1 VKRLFSARAIPAIVL
16 SVAMCV
22 RAQTQ
27 TNDAAAAAEPLWWS
41 GIWAAGRVNA
51 NNDAPINVGQ
61 LKHVASRALAWLE
74 TQSITEAEE
83 PAAYAALGV
92 FRGMVAGWTPGPAA
106 DNAAPVPVGALKET
120 AAKFHDVLAALGYP
134 LVTGETV
141 GDVMEAEE
149 GLTNPPRYPWGAA
162 GTLEELQAP
171 ANVGQLKTA
180 FRAPH
185 PGLVEGSVVLHG
197 ELTVADNGL
206 PVAGEKT
213 LAVQSLPV
221 WGTPRMGAVTYA
233 ANGSSLVPNV
243 PTLPSAVRLARPT
256 LLRFS
261 PWLSGVRFQGV
272 VHFTAVEHRIGDVT
286 TWIPVVSGGVLA
298 ADTPLPYAFERSAF
312 FKVGTYVEFA
322 HVAMRNDRPDS
333 AGSKAS
339 SVQTMYPLV
348 RRGTLAADTALV
360 YSLQPELECTFDG
373 GTEVEFAQ
381 FPRLIERAEWEG
393 SKSLTRFEPAGMV
406 ARGTISDARPAQPV
420 HISPEATVRLK
431 PGTVAVFANFLTR
444 QLTAAGAPPGSVPPT
459 NYPTTTSGTGTQTSE
474 FAMPAKGG
482 RIPYFDAVANAGG
495 RVFFWPL
502 PEPRPGMLRPEDTVL
517 SGRVTDGMFWYRE
530 REEAGGFLKRGIVA
544 VDEEVPASVAGVG
557 TVKCAAGHPI
567 AIRHF
572 LHEFTTPSPGS
583 PAANQYV
590 APPLPESSELKV
602 PGHQVKEEVIG
613 YLAEAVTAG
622 PGDVVMPGTNGMS
635 ITVPEDRAVAF
646 EHDAAPLQTGGV
658 PGARPVVRGRL
669 IPESV
674 SPVASNPQAADADG
688 DGFTAGE
695 EMRMGSSDGDA
706 AVPGGVRPFLA
717 SALAGLGPHVIHD
730 ERDAPRPVG
739 DELWGRQTGVS
750 IPVTAEA
757 TKRYLSLVVTH
768 RGFPRGTRSAVSDT
782 LTWSL
787 TGDGSALGGTVKA
800 SELHHVWLS
809 SMAGGRTLGGA
820 RPFWVIPLGFVADGG
835 AAAGVT
841 VTTASERGEWVVAA
855 VLTDDSQALAGVG
868 GRFVEAGAG
877 VPENH
882 VRINDRP
889 VAVPFARRPQ
899 NSGDSTPSGSAAGFD
914 SDRDFSPDLE
924 EQAAGTDPEDKYSA
938 PVVLSSLVLNRETFR
953 YVPNPHGWSGYTD
966 LNVNDGWAVVDHSTP
981 NSFGVSGL
989 GRTYVTFP
997 VPGTQ
1002 YRTSDFH
1009 GTEYRG
1015 ELDGHAKDFG
1025 SIWKEL
1031 EPPAVSRGLPADN
1044 GGNDGVDAAWAL
1056 YVPEP
1061 ERRYSAPVPYRSEY
1075 LATTGKRYR
1084 LRGPLSDADQSRTF
1098 LRVCWEK
1105 TWPSYEAYMRDV
1117 RNFGYGWEEM
1127 TGPKTAALGDPVSVT
1142 MKTLTI
1148 PKGAQYSDEE
1158 VDLVPKLAMDP
1169 ARDGMPRVVVERLL
1183 PVEFEIKHTEKER
1196 DADGNETQTVVNPGP
1211 DTMLRDEIVDI
1222 RIKVPRIGITDWTVD
1237 LTVEPEAMRNQDLT
1251 GRGSV
1256 KMYDFGQVET
1266 TGTVTPDKTQFVL
1279 QASAGGKRTIRAV
1292 FNKEGKLKIKMK
1304 STDGKV
1310 DFTSPEYTIKERVRK
1325 YAVPYPGFPNHDP
1338 NKYDQQF
1345 VDGAKHW
1352 GDFYSHPID
1361 TVDRLKAISVAESNV
1376 GALVQSKALRPH
1388 DILTIG
1394 HPDDNVLETL
1404 QGQPE
1409 KWDLDVAHPKKPA
1422 GDKRYRKL
1430 NYPAANIGSTREAIK
1445 WGVLWLYVKG
1455 FAQTPPNGSGIAST
1469 IKANPA
1475 HDWEHRNQA
1484 PYNVIDGIEE
1494 PEYQFVNWHTWEN
1507 ATGFYNGGGV
1517 GDYMTRVNSAL
1528 QRGLHW
1534 NAGGNNKLW
1543 PIRSDKSGRP

>member
-1 VKRLFSARAIPAIVL
+1 MKRLFSARALPAIVL

-22 RAQTQ
+22 RAQTP
-27 TNDAAAAAEPLWWS
+27 TNDAAAAAEPSWWS

-51 NNDAPINVGQ
+51 DNDAPINVGQ

-74 TQSITEAEE
+74 TLPETPSITEAEE

-92 FRGMVAGWTPGPAA
+92 FRRMVAGWTPGPAA

-141 GDVMEAEE
+141 GDVMETEE

-185 PGLVEGSVVLHG
+185 PGLVKGSVDLHPR
-197 ELTVADNGL
+197 LTLADDGL
-206 PVAGEKT
+206 AVAGPET
-213 LAVQSLPV
+213 LAAQTLPV
-221 WGTPRMGAVTYA
+221 WGAPRMGAVAYA

-256 LLRFS
+256 ELRFS
-261 PWLSGVRFQGV
+261 PWLDPVWFQGV
-272 VHFTAVEHRIGDVT
+272 VHFTAVEHRIGEVT
-286 TWIPVVSGGVLA
+286 TWIPVVSSGVLA
-298 ADTPLPYAFERSAF
+298 ENVLLPYSPGLSAD
-312 FKVGTYVEFA
+312 FKRGTYVEFA
-322 HVAMRNDRPDS
+322 QVATVRDRPAAGGS
-333 AGSKAS
+333 AAITIRSA
-339 SVQTMYPLV
+339 YPLV
-348 RRGTLAADTALV
+348 RRGTLAADSRLR
-360 YSLQPELECTFDG
+360 YSVTVEGECTFAG
-373 GTEVEFAQ
+373 GSEVRFHQ
-381 FPRLIERAEWEG
+381 FPRLIERAWLDRAVSIEQ
-393 SKSLTRFEPAGMV
+393 FEAVGMV
-406 ARGTISDARPAQPV
+406 AQGTLSATMAAQPV
-420 HISPEATVRLK
+420 QASPGVTLNLA
-431 PGTVAVFANFLTR
+431 PGTVADFAGFLTR
-444 QLTAAGAPPGSVPPT
+444 HLVASGSPPPADVPTDLMTSGSGTDLPEHAGALP
-459 NYPTTTSGTGTQTSE
+459 
-474 FAMPAKGG
+474 
-482 RIPYFDAVANAGG
+482 DNAGPNPYVTLTESAG
-495 RVFFWPL
+495 ARVFFRAL
-502 PEPRPGMLRPEDTVL
+502 LEPRPGDLRPVTRIYQDTN
-517 SGRVTDGMFWYRE
+517 SSYWYRE
-530 REEAGGFLKRGIVA
+530 SEQAVGWLARGITA
-544 VDEEVPASVAGVG
+544 AEVDLPAGVLG
-557 TVKCAAGHPI
+557 VGKVKCAAQHPVTF
-567 AIRHF
+567 RHF
-572 LHEFTTPSPGS
+572 LHEVT
-583 PAANQYV
+583 
-590 APPLPESSELKV
+590 APP
-602 PGHQVKEEVIG
+602 PGTPVDEHTIDEYIHG
-613 YLAEAVTAG
+613 YLASAVTGGLATVSMPAKRVREAGEPAGAG
-622 PGDVVMPGTNGMS
+622 PELVMIP
-635 ITVPEDRAVAF
+635 VPPLHRVAF
-646 EHDAAPLQTGGV
+646 EYDAMSLSIGSAPWWL
-658 PGARPVVRGRL
+658 PVVRGLL
-669 IPESV
+669 IPGSV

-739 DELWGRQTGVS
+739 NGAWGHQTVVS

-768 RGFPRGTRSAVSDT
+768 RGFPRGTRSAVGDT

-787 TGDGSALGGTVKA
+787 TGAGAALGGTVKA
-800 SELHHVWLS
+800 SDLHHVWLN

-820 RPFWVIPLGFVADGG
+820 RPFWVIPLGFVVDGE

-841 VTTASERGEWVVAA
+841 VTTASARGEWVVAA
-855 VLTDDSQALAGVG
+855 VLTEDSQALAGVG
-868 GRFVEAGAG
+868 GRFVAAGAG
-877 VPENH
+877 VPENY

-889 VAVPFARRPQ
+889 AAIPFARRPQ
-899 NSGDSTPSGSAAGFD
+899 ISGDSTPSGSAAGFD
-914 SDRDFSPDLE
+914 SDGDFSPDLE

-1002 YRTSDFH
+1002 YRTNDFH

-1044 GGNDGVDAAWAL
+1044 GGNDGVDAAWSL

-1183 PVEFEIKHTEKER
+1183 PVEIEIKHTEKER
-1196 DADGNETQTVVNPGP
+1196 DDEGNELTTTINPGA
-1211 DTMLRDEIVDI
+1211 TTLLRDEIADLRV
-1222 RIKVPRIGITDWTVD
+1222 KVPTVGNTDWD
-1237 LTVEPEAMRNQDLT
+1237 MKLELEPADMKTQTL
-1251 GRGSV
+1251 GSRGAV
-1256 KMYDFGQVET
+1256 QMYDFGT
-1266 TGTVTPDKTQFVL
+1266 IDPFGTITPL
-1279 QASAGGKRTIRAV
+1279 SASANGTTKAGPYDIRLLAGNSGDETFRIV
-1292 FNKEGKLKIKMK
+1292 VNKEGKFKLRLKSADNEIDVL
-1304 STDGKV
+1304 SQE
-1310 DFTSPEYTIKERVRK
+1310 FTVTKRIRK
-1325 YAVPYPGFPNHDP
+1325 YARRPENNNADFDRHD
-1338 NKYDQQF
+1338 KAFID
-1345 VDGAKHW
+1345 AAEAW
-1352 GDFYSHPID
+1352 GTFYNNPLDPDI
-1361 TVDRLKAISVAESNV
+1361 LKAMGMQESTL
-1376 GALVQSKALRPH
+1376 GYGTTPTA
-1388 DILTIG
+1388 DILTINYG
-1394 HPDDNVLETL
+1394 GNDQDHVLAILHKEHTTN
-1404 QGQPE
+1404 E
-1409 KWDLDVAHPKKPA
+1409 K
-1422 GDKRYRKL
+1422 
-1430 NYPAANIGSTREAIK
+1430 EAIPGGDNGWTIRWLDYDDAAAGSARAAIH
-1445 WGVLWLYVKG
+1445 WGTCWLFHKAQKG
-1455 FAQTPPNGSGIAST
+1455 RFVSATNSPPHYST
-1469 IKANPA
+1469 FGGWN
-1475 HDWEHRNQA
+1475 
-1484 PYNVIDGIEE
+1484 
-1494 PEYQFVNWHTWEN
+1494 TWETAVGYYGPN
-1507 ATGFYNGGGV
+1507 PVYLGVIEGPWKRGRRDSTTGKIGGV
-1517 GDYMTRVNSAL
+1517 WKRVDFAE
-1528 QRGLHW
+1528 
-1534 NAGGNNKLW
+1534 GNFEYIW
-1543 PIRSDKSGRP
+1543 PILSNKRPRK